1 MFQKD
6 STNGTK
12 QLQLEPNHGGYM
24 SSAANL
30 NEFQEQVRAR
40 YDELSKRLQQVARYV
55 LDNTNSVAFDTV
67 AVIAK
72 EADVPPSTL
81 IRFANAFDFSGFN
94 EMKQLFRMN
103 LVEETA
109 SYTDRAR
116 LFREMDSEQELSDDP
131 AQILKE
137 FAHSNAQALQQM
149 AARTPAEDMEK
160 AVSLL
165 AGAQNVYI
173 IGLRRSFSVA
183 TYLSYALSHLECRP
197 VLIDGLGGMFKE
209 QISRISENDVVISIS
224 FTPYASETV
233 MVSEKAAQTGA
244 KQIVITDSQIS
255 PLASFSDV
263 CFVIK
268 EAQVDA
274 FRSQSATLCL
284 AQSLTVAL
292 AYRQGSK
299 LI

>member
-1 MFQKD
+1 
-6 STNGTK
+6 
-12 QLQLEPNHGGYM
+12 M
-24 SSAANL
+24 SSASNL
-30 NEFQEQVRAR
+30 NEFQEQVRSR

-72 EADVPPSTL
+72 EANVPPSTL
-81 IRFANAFDFSGFN
+81 IRFANAFNFSGFN

-116 LFREMDSEQELSDDP
+116 MFREMDGSQELGDDP
-131 AQILKE
+131 SQILKE

-149 AARTPAEDMEK
+149 AARTPAEDIEK

-165 AGAQNVYI
+165 ANAQNIYI

-233 MVSEKAAQTGA
+233 MVSEKAAQAGA
-244 KQIVITDSQIS
+244 QQIVITDSQIS

-292 AYRQGSK
+292 AYRQGSS
-299 LI
+299 LV

>member
-1 MFQKD
+1 
-6 STNGTK
+6 
-12 QLQLEPNHGGYM
+12 M
-24 SSAANL
+24 SSASNL
-30 NEFQEQVRAR
+30 NEFQEQVSSR

-72 EADVPPSTL
+72 EAKVPPSTL
-81 IRFANAFDFSGFN
+81 IRFANAFNFSGFN

-116 LFREMDSEQELSDDP
+116 MFREMDGSQELGDDP
-131 AQILKE
+131 SQILKE

-149 AARTPAEDMEK
+149 AARTPAEDIEK

-165 AGAQNVYI
+165 ANAQNIYI

-233 MVSEKAAQTGA
+233 MVSEKAAQAGA
-244 KQIVITDSQIS
+244 QQIVITDSQIS

-292 AYRQGSK
+292 AYRQGSS
-299 LI
+299 LV

>member
-1 MFQKD
+1 M
-6 STNGTK
+6 STAT
-12 QLQLEPNHGGYM
+12 
-24 SSAANL
+24 NL

-67 AVIAK
+67 AIIAK
-72 EADVPPSTL
+72 EANVPPSTL

-116 LFREMDSEQELSDDP
+116 LFRELDGDQELANDP
-131 AQILKE
+131 SQILKE
-137 FAHSNAQALQQM
+137 FAHSNAQAMQQL
-149 AARTPAEDMEK
+149 AARTPPEDLLK
-160 AVSLL
+160 AIDYLSD
-165 AGAQNVYI
+165 ADNVYI

-183 TYLSYALSHLECRP
+183 SYLAYALSHLECRP
-197 VLIDGLGGMFKE
+197 ILIDGLGGMFKE
-209 QISRISENDVVISIS
+209 QINRIGNNDVVISIS
-224 FTPYASETV
+224 FTPYAAETI
-233 MVSEKAAQTGA
+233 MVSEKAAQMGA

-263 CFVIK
+263 CFVVK

-284 AQSLTVAL
+284 AQSLTVSL
-292 AYRQGSK
+292 AYRQGNTPAKQK
-299 LI
+299 L